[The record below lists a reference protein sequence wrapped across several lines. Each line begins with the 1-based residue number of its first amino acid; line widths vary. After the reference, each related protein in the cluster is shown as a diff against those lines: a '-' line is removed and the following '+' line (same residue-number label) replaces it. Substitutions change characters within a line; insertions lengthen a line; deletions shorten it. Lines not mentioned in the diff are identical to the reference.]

1 MKLDHLSRKLAVIIH
16 ADVVDSTALVRQN
29 EMLAHNRIQSA
40 FKRFS
45 RIIDSYGGATRELRG
60 DALVAEFE
68 RASDAVVAALAF
80 QVANREFN
88 LALGDDLRPSLRI
101 GISLGEVIVADHTIT
116 GVGVVLAQRLEQLA
130 EADGIIVQGS
140 VSESVPDRIPLEFK
154 SIGERKL
161 KGFNRPV
168 RAFSAALQKN
178 AELPAPEAYSEF
190 RAAAAD
196 DFGDASKHRSA
207 GYRPSI
213 EELLE
218 FPDKPAI
225 AVIPFQNLSE
235 DPEQEHFAEG
245 ITEDI
250 VAVLSGISDLV
261 VTDRN
266 PALAHAQ
273 RTLDVREPGREMGVG
288 YVLEGS
294 VQKSGGRLRI
304 TSQLVDTQSGDHLWA
319 ERYER
324 KLDDA
329 FAIQDEITREIVI
342 ALSVKLTYGEES
354 RTWSEY
360 TSNFQTWK
368 LFQRGMAEQ
377 LKFTQEGH
385 DQAMRIAQRIRQ
397 LEPDFAM
404 AKVFLGWVL
413 QSGARYGFIKDAGAA
428 VAKAEKLVREVL
440 AEDDRNADAHT
451 LLGYILVNRS
461 QHDEAIAHGRLAIEL
476 GPSVA
481 TNHAT
486 FAVSQFYVGEHAA
499 SLTRMKKAI
508 QLTSYPPDWFLA
520 VLGDAYRSSG
530 ELEKARVVFEHLAL
544 RMPRSLMSLTR
555 LISAYS
561 DLGDAVRAR
570 HAAGELMAV
579 SPMFCVSSYMR
590 AMPFKLETDRESL
603 SNTLLSAGLPR

>member
-1 MKLDHLSRKLAVIIH
+1 MDHLSRKLAVIIH
-16 ADVVDSTALVRQN
+16 ADVVGSTALVRQN
-29 EMLAHNRIQSA
+29 ETIAHHRMQSA
-40 FKRFS
+40 FQRFS
-45 RIIDSYGGATRELRG
+45 RIIDSYGGITRELRG

-88 LALGDDLRPSLRI
+88 QALDDDLRPSLRI
-101 GISLGEVIVADHTIT
+101 GIGLGEVIIADNTVT

-130 EADGIIVQGS
+130 EAGGVVVQGS
-140 VSESVPDRIPLEFK
+140 VSEAVPERIPLEFT
-154 SIGERKL
+154 SLGEPEL
-161 KGFNRPV
+161 KGFERPV
-168 RAFSAALQKN
+168 RAFAVALRN
-178 AELPAPEAYSEF
+178 DAELPEPEAYPEF
-190 RAAAAD
+190 RTTTANDTRNAL
-196 DFGDASKHRSA
+196 FHHSAS
-207 GYRPSI
+207 YPPPI

-218 FPDKPAI
+218 FREKPAI
-225 AVIPFQNLSE
+225 AVLNFQNLS
-235 DPEQEHFAEG
+235 DDAEQEHFAEG
-245 ITEDI
+245 ITQDI
-250 VAVLSGISDLV
+250 VAVLSGIPDLV
-261 VTDRN
+261 VIDRN
-266 PALAHAQ
+266 PTLAREG
-273 RTLDVREPGREMGVG
+273 RTIDVREVGREMGVG

-294 VQKSGGRLRI
+294 VQKSGDRLRI

-319 ERYER
+319 ERYDR
-324 KLDDA
+324 KLDDT
-329 FAIQDEITREIVI
+329 FKIQDEITREIVI

-360 TSNFQTWK
+360 TSDFQTWK

-385 DQAMRIAQRIRQ
+385 DQALRIGERIRQ

-413 QSGARYGFIKDAGAA
+413 QSGARYGFIKDAGGA
-428 VAKAEKLVREVL
+428 VARAEKLVREVL
-440 AEDDRNADAHT
+440 ADDDRNAEAHT
-451 LLGYILVNRS
+451 LLGYILVNQS
-461 QHDEAIAHGRLAIEL
+461 KYADAIAHGRLAIEL

-486 FAVSQFYVGEHAA
+486 FAVSLFYVGEHAA

-508 QLTSYPPDWFLA
+508 QLTSYPPDWYLA
-520 VLGDAYRSSG
+520 VLGDAYRSCG
-530 ELEKARVVFEHLAL
+530 ELEKARIVFEHLAL

-570 HAAGELMAV
+570 HTADELMAV
-579 SPMFCVSSYMR
+579 SPMFSVGVYMR
-590 AMPFKLETDRESL
+590 AMPFKLATDRESL
-603 SNTLLSAGLPR
+603 SNALSGAGLPG